1 MAAATIDGLQIE
13 YELLGDPGTPAIAI
27 TPGGRFSKDSAG
39 VRELGQALA
48 QGGRRVLLW
57 DRPNCGL
64 SDVSFAGLSES
75 GLQGRAL
82 VGLIQHLDLGP
93 TALAAGSGGSR
104 VALLAAAHAPACISH
119 LALWWISGGAVG
131 LMQLAYYYCCDAAN
145 LASIGGMEA
154 VANAASWADQVR
166 RNPRARAAILAQ
178 DVSTFVETMQ
188 SWALAYRPP
197 DDSPV
202 PGMKPADFSALQMPV
217 LIFRNGE
224 SDVSH
229 PRATSDWVGRL
240 IPHAGVVDA
249 PWPDQEWNDRMR
261 AFGAGQAPGL
271 FVNWPALAPDILEF
285 TGR

>member
-1 MAAATIDGLQIE
+1 MAAETIDGLQIE
-13 YELLGDPGTPAIAI
+13 YELLGDAGAPAIAV

-48 QGGRRVLLW
+48 EGGRRVLLW

-64 SDVSFAGLSES
+64 SDVSFSGPSES
-75 GLQGRAL
+75 ALQGQAL
-82 VGLIQHLDLGP
+82 GQLIQRLDLGP
-93 TALAAGSGGSR
+93 TALVAGSGGSR
-104 VALLAAAHAPACISH
+104 VALLAAAYAPASVSH

-131 LMQLAYYYCCDAAN
+131 LMQLAYYYCCEAAN

-154 VANAASWADQVR
+154 VANAASWADQVK
-166 RNPRARAAILAQ
+166 RNPRARETILSQ
-178 DVSTFVETMQ
+178 DVATFVEAMQ

-197 DDSPV
+197 ENSPV
-202 PGMKPADFSALQMPV
+202 PGMAPVDFATLRMPV

-229 PRATSDWVGRL
+229 PRATSDWVGRM
-240 IPHAGVVDA
+240 IPHARVVDP
-249 PWPDQEWNDRMR
+249 PWPDHEWNDRMR

-271 FVNWPALAPDILEF
+271 FVNWPALAPALLEF
-285 TGR
+285 VRR